1 MRANN
6 NVSKEYFSA
15 LMSLYAECK
24 VRVDNNQLQHQACDP
39 PVMIEQGFKGNLKS
53 EICPGKLSS
62 NYSMF

>member
-6 NVSKEYFSA
+6 NVSKEYFSG

-53 EICPGKLSS
+53 EICPEKLSS
-62 NYSMF
+62 N